1 MEVSSIDTVMFK
13 CSTIEHNS
21 INAGTSENILWSN
34 SSIQMWCTSM
44 DWKTGYV
51 IKTGPTEKVSVKRDK
66 YPYKRS
72 TFKDQKSNYGISILW
87 TFGKDSEIRDNY
99 RQSQLNIYHI

>member
-1 MEVSSIDTVMFK
+1 MLDYRQILDLLKKSSKTMEVSSIDTVMFK

-51 IKTGPTEKVSVKRDK
+51 IKTGPTEK
-66 YPYKRS
+66 
-72 TFKDQKSNYGISILW
+72 FL
-87 TFGKDSEIRDNY
+87 
-99 RQSQLNIYHI
+99 